1 MKHMP
6 RVKVTFFLIS
16 FIVLAS
22 SASDVYPTDTVIY
35 DFIQKAPTATW
46 GRFTVAGEK
55 LPFPGLSSDKR
66 GFALFLSNAV
76 LEDGKTYAKILQT
89 HPEWKNGGRIYA
101 DFTGI
106 TIPAK
111 AKLTAKVGFLK
122 GATKSD
128 GVEFQAFMI
137 DPKTNRG
144 TKLIIHGATYD
155 GKLDDISV
163 DLSSYAGMTQTIR
176 LAVFAKNSSTQ
187 DWAVWA
193 DAKVTAPATL
203 TMVKP
208 ITTVAKTTTPP
219 QKTTT
224 VTSQP
229 VVKVVSKEQTTQK
242 TSPLVKTISKDQ
254 TAPTTGISTLT
265 PIKMKPIVLQP
276 VGTPPP
282 KHAIEDMGSLSAIE
296 PLTISD
302 HIYKDTKK
310 ANTYYFIPKEINLV
324 RGRTPGSYKIAA
336 VWTADQ
342 KIKMTLSL
350 QANID
355 PLDVDILEE
364 AVKSKYGSSAMLR
377 SIPYDSANIIDLEG
391 WGDWQIENIRIP
403 SFGSLESEI
412 PINVTMTP
420 ETLAELKP
428 LLEREGLTAGMHI
441 KTGTIEKAIPIKIGL
456 GYFVGRSYSPLEE
469 LQFAYDP
476 EDSSILLHGVKNLS
490 DFPFTVESVNLRFQ
504 FPNKEEIYRGLSCD
518 PPVTIAPGESG
529 DVSVKIVPQPIL
541 QAELS
546 KLGPAPRQKPKK
558 ESFLDKVMGA
568 LEDKLEEKAKDKVE
582 ETAKEKGDIDLPEEE
597 EEEEKESVKID
608 PKWNNFFRSHLK
620 SYWMDIAPDHANQ
633 EALTKIWENIEVCS
647 YIDRMRKVTVEALEN
662 VFDPSSY
669 LSGIEVSKVHLEIKS
684 RYLTPQPKESMTSVD
699 LTKDKLKEEV
709 TIYLPPSE
717 EEQFEFDFKM
727 KVVKNTGEAAEY
739 ADWTN
744 VIDSLDI
751 TIGTS
756 QIEALF
762 E

>member
-1 MKHMP
+1 MKHMST
-6 RVKVTFFLIS
+6 VTFAFFLTPL
-16 FIVLAS
+16 IVLAS
-22 SASDVYPTDTVIY
+22 FVSDVHSADTIVY
-35 DFIQKAPTATW
+35 DFIQKASTATW
-46 GRFTVAGEK
+46 SRFTVAGEK
-55 LPFPGLSSDKR
+55 LPFPGLPSDKR
-66 GFALFLSNAV
+66 GFVLFLSNAV
-76 LEDGKTYAKILQT
+76 LEDGKTYAKVLQT
-89 HPEWKNGGRIYA
+89 HPEWKDGGRIYG
-101 DFTGI
+101 DFAGVA
-106 TIPAK
+106 IPAN

-128 GVEFQAFMI
+128 GVEFQVFMI

-155 GKLDDISV
+155 GKLDDIAV

-176 LAVFAKNSSTQ
+176 LAVYAKNSSTQ

-193 DAKVTAPATL
+193 DAKITAPAML
-203 TMVKP
+203 TMTKP
-208 ITTVAKTTTPP
+208 VTTIAKTTSTPE
-219 QKTTT
+219 KTMTATT
-224 VTSQP
+224 QP
-229 VVKVVSKEQTTQK
+229 VVKVVPKEQTAQK
-242 TSPLVKTISKDQ
+242 TLPLVKTISKDK
-254 TAPTTGISTLT
+254 TAPTTGIQTFT
-265 PIKMKPIVLQP
+265 PIKMKPIILQP
-276 VGTPPP
+276 VGVPPP
-282 KHAIEDMGSLSAIE
+282 KHSIEDMGSLSVIE

-302 HIYKDTKK
+302 HVYKDTKK
-310 ANTYYFIPKEINLV
+310 PNTYYFIPKEINLV
-324 RGRTPGSYKIAA
+324 RGRTAGSYKIAA

-342 KIKMTLSL
+342 KIKTTLSL

-364 AVKSKYGSSAMLR
+364 AMKAKYGSSAMLR

-412 PINVTMTP
+412 PINITMTP

-456 GYFVGRSYSPLEE
+456 GYFVGRSYSPLDEI
-469 LQFAYDP
+469 QFAYDS
-476 EDSSILLHGVKNLS
+476 EDSSIILHGVKNLS

-504 FPNKEEIYRGLSCD
+504 FPSQEEVYKGLSCD
-518 PPVTIAPGESG
+518 PPVTITPGESG
-529 DVSVKIVPQPIL
+529 DVRVKVVPQPIL

-546 KLGPAPRQKPKK
+546 KLGPAPKQKPKK
-558 ESFLDKVMGA
+558 EAFLDKIMGA
-568 LEDKLEEKAKDKVE
+568 LEDKLKEKAKDKAE
-582 ETAKEKGDIDLPEEE
+582 ETAKEKGDIDLSEEE
-597 EEEEKESVKID
+597 QEEAKESVKID
-608 PKWNNFFRSHLK
+608 PKWNNFFRSHIK
-620 SYWMDIAPDHANQ
+620 SYWMDISPDHADQ
-633 EALTKIWENIEVCS
+633 EALAKIWENIEVCS
-647 YIDRMRKVTVEALEN
+647 YIDRMRKVTIEALEN

-669 LSGIEVSKVHLEIKS
+669 ASGMDVSKVHLEIKS

-699 LTKDKLKEEV
+699 LAKDKLKEEV

-727 KVVKNTGEAAEY
+727 KVVKSTGEAAEY

-744 VIDSLDI
+744 VVDSLDI

-756 QIEALF
+756 QVEALF